1 MSAELH
7 LKVDLLNKEDLQKA
21 IQALTQV
28 LNALEPKA
36 NEKTT
41 KKAVEKAPVTTQEPA
56 QEPAQ
61 DSSPVNPSEPEEVKT
76 SEPVEPT
83 KQEPIPAPE
92 VKSNGVTIDQLRAL
106 LSEKVAKHRAA
117 IKTELTNNGAANI
130 STLAP
135 EKFEAFHKFLSGLA

>member
-7 LKVDLLNKEDLQKA
+7 LKVDLLNREDLQKA

-28 LNALEPKA
+28 LNALEPKT
-36 NEKTT
+36 NEKTS
-41 KKAVEKAPVTTQEPA
+41 KKAVEKAPVTT

-76 SEPVEPT
+76 SEPAEPT
-83 KQEPIPAPE
+83 KPEPTPAPE

-135 EKFEAFHKFLSGLA
+135 EKFEAFHKFLSDLA